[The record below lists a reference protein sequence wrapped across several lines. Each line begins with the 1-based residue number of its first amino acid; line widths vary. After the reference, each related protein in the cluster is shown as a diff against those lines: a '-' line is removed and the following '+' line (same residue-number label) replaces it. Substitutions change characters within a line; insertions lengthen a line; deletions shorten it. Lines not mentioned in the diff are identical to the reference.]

1 MTRKFRRAVK
11 RVVAD
16 GKVTDEERKAIFDMA
31 KEENLKTYEVQI
43 YLSSELKKRQA
54 KIEKQKYN
62 REKRKTSGSW
72 LNNEAVK
79 TSATAAALYG
89 IKKAGPHVLKAGK
102 RVLPIILKVVT
113 RGKI

>member
-1 MTRKFRRAVK
+1 MTRKFKRAVK
-11 RVVAD
+11 SVVAD
-16 GKVTDEERKAIFDMA
+16 GNITDEERKAIFDMA

-79 TSATAAALYG
+79 TSAEAGVMYG
-89 IKKAGPHVLKAGK
+89 IKKGSPYLLKAGK
-102 RVLPIILKVVT
+102 KALPVILKVIS
-113 RGKI
+113 RGK